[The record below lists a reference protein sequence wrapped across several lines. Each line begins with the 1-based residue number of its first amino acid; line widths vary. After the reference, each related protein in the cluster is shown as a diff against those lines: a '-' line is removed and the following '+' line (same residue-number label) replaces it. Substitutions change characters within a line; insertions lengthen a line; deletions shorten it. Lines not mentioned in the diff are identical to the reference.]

1 MIIIDTNVWV
11 SFFKGEKRVAH
22 LKEMIIDGEVVMHPY
37 VFGELLLGG
46 INQKAQEMLR
56 QLAQAGIVSPDL
68 VFRFIIEN
76 KLKIKGIGWV
86 DTGILASALHDNHLV
101 YTFDEN
107 LAVVCREFDC
117 HIN

>member
-22 LKEMIIDGEVVMHPY
+22 LKEMIIDGEVMMHPY
-37 VFGELLLGG
+37 VFGELLRWNKSEGTG
-46 INQKAQEMLR
+46 MLR

-76 KLKIKGIGWV
+76 KLKSKGIGWV
-86 DTGILASALHDNHLV
+86 DTGILASALHDNHHV